1 LVDGLPAKRYRIFM
15 ASSPLIQLN
24 NISLT
29 FGENSVFSNVNLVV
43 DRADRIAL
51 VGRNGCGK
59 STLMKVLAGLVETDS
74 GSRIMSPGTNL
85 SYMEQDPDMRN
96 FSTLGD
102 YASSSLTSHETYKLE
117 AFSSGLKLNLDSPV
131 VSASGGEK
139 RRASLAKL
147 LAEEPEIM
155 LLDEPTNHLDI
166 EAIFWLEAELKRV
179 KSAFIL
185 ISHDRTFLS
194 ALSKSTVWIDR
205 GETRRQN
212 KSFGAFEDWRD
223 RLWEEED
230 IARHKLNQKIKTEA
244 RWAVEGISG
253 RRKRNMGRVRALKSL
268 RSDRSSQII
277 RQDVASMVLET
288 NTKSGRQ
295 TIVANKISKSFEDN
309 QIITD
314 FSLKVGSGDK
324 IAIVGPNGAGK
335 TTLLNLLTGQMKPD
349 KGTVK
354 LGTNL
359 RTAIFDQNREVLNLD
374 STLWESL
381 TDSSET
387 EVIGKGD
394 FVNVRGTPK
403 HVVGYLKDF
412 LFSEDQLR
420 SPVSSLS
427 GGEKARLMLARIM
440 AKESNL
446 LVLDEPTNDLDIET
460 LDLLQELIADYEGT
474 VLLVSHDRDF
484 IDRVATTT
492 IAIRENE
499 AVVYAGGWT
508 DYLIQSGNQP
518 PSERLEN
525 KKISKVK
532 NINSSKS
539 KKEKLEGLTFTEAHR
554 LKKLPDNIEK
564 IENEISKLTELLSDP
579 GLFSKDFK
587 KFSKFSLGLVER
599 QKALSE
605 LEEEW
610 LSLEEKNSKGSDAY
624 N

>member
-1 LVDGLPAKRYRIFM
+1 M

-43 DRADRIAL
+43 NRADRIAL

-59 STLMKVLAGLVETDS
+59 STLMKVLAGLLEADS

-85 SYMEQDPDMRN
+85 SYMEQDPDMRK

-102 YASSSLTSHETYKLE
+102 YASSSLTSNETYKLE
-117 AFSSGLKLNLDSPV
+117 AFSNGLKLNLSSPV

-166 EAIFWLEAELKRV
+166 EAIFWLEAELRRV
-179 KSAFIL
+179 KSAFIM
-185 ISHDRTFLS
+185 ISHDRAFLR
-194 ALSKSTVWIDR
+194 ALSKSTIWIDR

-212 KSFGAFEDWRD
+212 KRFEAFEDWRD

-230 IARHKLNQKIKTEA
+230 LARHKLDQKIKTEA

-277 RQDVASMVLET
+277 RQDVASMVLEA
-288 NTKSGRQ
+288 NTKSGKQ
-295 TIVANKISKSFEDN
+295 TIVANKISKSFKSN
-309 QIITD
+309 KIITD
-314 FSLKVGSGDK
+314 FSLKVASGDK

-335 TTLLNLLTGQMKPD
+335 TTLLNLLTGKIKPD

-354 LGTNL
+354 LGTNVL
-359 RTAIFDQNREVLNLD
+359 TAIFDQNREVLNLN

-412 LFSEDQLR
+412 LFSENQLR

-427 GGEKARLMLARIM
+427 GGEKARLVLARIM

-460 LDLLQELIADYEGT
+460 LDLLQELIAEYDGT

-492 IAIRENE
+492 IAINKNE
-499 AVVYAGGWT
+499 VVVYAGGWT
-508 DYLIQSGNQP
+508 DYLAQVGNQLA
-518 PSERLEN
+518 SEESEQ
-525 KKISKVK
+525 KKIVKVK
-532 NINSSKS
+532 NINNLKP
-539 KKEKLEGLTFTEAHR
+539 KKERLEGLTFTQAHR
-554 LKKLPDNIEK
+554 LKALPENIEK
-564 IENEISKLTELLSDP
+564 IENEIIKLTELLSDP
-579 GLFSKDFK
+579 DLFLKDSK
-587 KFSKFSLGLVER
+587 KFSKLSLCLVER
-599 QKALSE
+599 QELLSE
-605 LEEEW
+605 LEDEW
-610 LSLEEKNSKGSDAY
+610 LNLEEKNSKGSDAK

>member
-1 LVDGLPAKRYRIFM
+1 M

-43 DRADRIAL
+43 NRADRIAL

-59 STLMKVLAGLVETDS
+59 STLMKVLAGLLEADS

-85 SYMEQDPDMRN
+85 SYMEQDPDMRK

-102 YASSSLTSHETYKLE
+102 YASSSLTSNETYKLE
-117 AFSSGLKLNLDSPV
+117 AFSNGLKLNLSSPV

-166 EAIFWLEAELKRV
+166 EAIFWLEAELRRV
-179 KSAFIL
+179 KSAFIM
-185 ISHDRTFLS
+185 ISHDRAFLR
-194 ALSKSTVWIDR
+194 ALSKSTIWIDR

-212 KSFGAFEDWRD
+212 KSFEAFEDWRD

-230 IARHKLNQKIKTEA
+230 LARHKLDQKIKTEA

-277 RQDVASMVLET
+277 RQDVASMVLEA
-288 NTKSGRQ
+288 NTKSGKQ
-295 TIVANKISKSFEDN
+295 TIVANKISKSFKSN
-309 QIITD
+309 QIITN
-314 FSLKVGSGDK
+314 FSLKVASGDK

-335 TTLLNLLTGQMKPD
+335 TTLLNLLTGKIKPD

-354 LGTNL
+354 LGTNVL
-359 RTAIFDQNREVLNLD
+359 TAIFDQNREVLNLN

-412 LFSEDQLR
+412 LFSENQLR

-427 GGEKARLMLARIM
+427 GGEKARLVLARIM

-460 LDLLQELIADYEGT
+460 LDLLQELIAEYDGT

-492 IAIRENE
+492 IAINKNE
-499 AVVYAGGWT
+499 VVVYAGGWT
-508 DYLIQSGNQP
+508 DYLAQVGNQLA
-518 PSERLEN
+518 SEESEQ
-525 KKISKVK
+525 KKIVKVK
-532 NINSSKS
+532 NINNLKP
-539 KKEKLEGLTFTEAHR
+539 KKERLEGLTFTQAHR
-554 LKKLPDNIEK
+554 LKALPENIEK
-564 IENEISKLTELLSDP
+564 IENEIIKLTELLSDP
-579 GLFSKDFK
+579 DLFLKDSK
-587 KFSKFSLGLVER
+587 KFSKLSLCLVER
-599 QKALSE
+599 QELLSQ
-605 LEEEW
+605 LEDEW
-610 LSLEEKNSKGSDAY
+610 LNLEEKNSKGSDAK

>member
-1 LVDGLPAKRYRIFM
+1 M

-43 DRADRIAL
+43 NRADRIAL

-59 STLMKVLAGLVETDS
+59 STLMKVLAGLLEADS

-85 SYMEQDPDMRN
+85 SYMEQDPDMRK
-96 FSTLGD
+96 FGTLGD
-102 YASSSLTSHETYKLE
+102 YASSSLTSNETYKLE
-117 AFSSGLKLNLDSPV
+117 AFSNGLKLNLSSPV

-179 KSAFIL
+179 KSAFIM
-185 ISHDRTFLS
+185 ISHDRAFLR
-194 ALSKSTVWIDR
+194 ALSKSTIWIDR

-212 KSFGAFEDWRD
+212 KSFEAFEDWRD

-230 IARHKLNQKIKTEA
+230 LARHKLDQKIKTEA

-253 RRKRNMGRVRALKSL
+253 RRKRNMGRVRALKAL

-277 RQDVASMVLET
+277 RQDVASMVLEA
-288 NTKSGRQ
+288 NTKSGKQ
-295 TIVANKISKSFEDN
+295 TIVANKISKSFKSN
-309 QIITD
+309 QIITN
-314 FSLKVGSGDK
+314 FSLKVASGDK

-335 TTLLNLLTGQMKPD
+335 TTLLNLLTGKIKPD

-354 LGTNL
+354 LGTNVL
-359 RTAIFDQNREVLNLD
+359 TAIFDQNREVLNLN

-412 LFSEDQLR
+412 LFSENQLR

-427 GGEKARLMLARIM
+427 GGEKARLVLARIM

-460 LDLLQELIADYEGT
+460 LDLLQELIAEYDGT

-492 IAIRENE
+492 IAINKNDV
-499 AVVYAGGWT
+499 VVYAGGWT
-508 DYLIQSGNQP
+508 DYLAQVGNQLAP
-518 PSERLEN
+518 EESEQ
-525 KKISKVK
+525 KKIVKVK
-532 NINSSKS
+532 NINNLKP
-539 KKEKLEGLTFTEAHR
+539 KKERLEGLTFTQAHR
-554 LKKLPDNIEK
+554 LKALPENIEK
-564 IENEISKLTELLSDP
+564 IENEIIKLTELLSDP
-579 GLFSKDFK
+579 DLFLKDSK
-587 KFSKFSLGLVER
+587 KFSKLSLCLVER
-599 QKALSE
+599 QKLLSE
-605 LEEEW
+605 LEDEW
-610 LSLEEKNSKGSDAY
+610 LNLEEKNSKGSDAK

>member
-1 LVDGLPAKRYRIFM
+1 M

-29 FGENSVFSNVNLVV
+29 FGQNPLFSNVNLVV

-59 STLMKVLAGLVETDS
+59 STLMKVLAGSVEADF

-147 LAEEPEIM
+147 LAEEPEVM

-166 EAIFWLEAELKRV
+166 EAISWLEAELKRV

-230 IARHKLNQKIKTEA
+230 VARHKLNQKIKTEA

-253 RRKRNMGRVRALKSL
+253 RRKRNMGRVRALKLL
-268 RSDRSSQII
+268 RSDRSSQIT

-295 TIVANKISKSFEDN
+295 TIVANKISKSFENN

-335 TTLLNLLTGQMKPD
+335 TTLLNLLTGQIKPD

-359 RTAIFDQNREVLNLD
+359 RTAIFDQNREVLNLN

-518 PSERLEN
+518 SSERLED
-525 KKISKVK
+525 KKILKVK
-532 NINSSKS
+532 NINSLKS
-539 KKEKLEGLTFTEAHR
+539 KKQKLEGLTFTEAHR
-554 LKKLPDNIEK
+554 LKTLPDNIEK

-610 LSLEEKNSKGSDAY
+610 LNLEEKK
-624 N
+624 

>member
-1 LVDGLPAKRYRIFM
+1 M

-43 DRADRIAL
+43 NRADRIAL

-59 STLMKVLAGLVETDS
+59 STLMKVLAGLLEADS

-85 SYMEQDPDMRN
+85 SYMEQDPDMRK

-102 YASSSLTSHETYKLE
+102 YASSSLTSNETYKLE
-117 AFSSGLKLNLDSPV
+117 AFSNGLKLNLSSPV

-166 EAIFWLEAELKRV
+166 EAIFWLEAELRRV
-179 KSAFIL
+179 KSAFIM
-185 ISHDRTFLS
+185 ISHDRAFLR
-194 ALSKSTVWIDR
+194 ALSKSTIWIDR

-212 KSFGAFEDWRD
+212 KRFEAFEDWRD

-230 IARHKLNQKIKTEA
+230 LARHKLDQKIKTEA

-277 RQDVASMVLET
+277 RQDVASMVLEA
-288 NTKSGRQ
+288 NTKSGKQ
-295 TIVANKISKSFEDN
+295 TIVANKISKSFKSN

-314 FSLKVGSGDK
+314 FSLKVASGDK

-335 TTLLNLLTGQMKPD
+335 TTLLNLLTGKIKPD

-354 LGTNL
+354 LGTNVL
-359 RTAIFDQNREVLNLD
+359 TAIFDQNREVLNLN

-412 LFSEDQLR
+412 LFSENQLR

-427 GGEKARLMLARIM
+427 GGEKARLVLARIM

-460 LDLLQELIADYEGT
+460 LDLLQELIAEYDGT

-492 IAIRENE
+492 IAINKNE
-499 AVVYAGGWT
+499 VVVYAGGWT
-508 DYLIQSGNQP
+508 DYLAQVGNQLA
-518 PSERLEN
+518 SEESEQ
-525 KKISKVK
+525 KKIVKVK
-532 NINSSKS
+532 NINNLKP
-539 KKEKLEGLTFTEAHR
+539 KKERLEGLTFTQAHR
-554 LKKLPDNIEK
+554 LKALPENIEK
-564 IENEISKLTELLSDP
+564 IENEIIKLTELLSDP
-579 GLFSKDFK
+579 DLFLKDSK
-587 KFSKFSLGLVER
+587 KFSKLSLCLVER
-599 QKALSE
+599 QELLSQ
-605 LEEEW
+605 LEDEW
-610 LSLEEKNSKGSDAY
+610 LNLEEKNSKGSDAK

>member
-1 LVDGLPAKRYRIFM
+1 M

-29 FGENSVFSNVNLVV
+29 FGQNPLFSNVNLVV

-59 STLMKVLAGLVETDS
+59 STLMKVLAGSVEADF

-147 LAEEPEIM
+147 LAEEPEVM

-166 EAIFWLEAELKRV
+166 EAISWLEAELKRV

-230 IARHKLNQKIKTEA
+230 VARHKLNQKIKTEA

-295 TIVANKISKSFEDN
+295 TIVANKISKSFENN

-359 RTAIFDQNREVLNLD
+359 RTAVFDQNREVLNLN

-518 PSERLEN
+518 SSERLED
-525 KKISKVK
+525 KKILKVK

-539 KKEKLEGLTFTEAHR
+539 KKQKLEGLTFTEAHR
-554 LKKLPDNIEK
+554 LKTLPDNIKK

-610 LSLEEKNSKGSDAY
+610 LNLEEKNSKGSDA
-624 N
+624 

>member
-1 LVDGLPAKRYRIFM
+1 M

-29 FGENSVFSNVNLVV
+29 FGENPLFSNVNLVV

-59 STLMKVLAGLVETDS
+59 STLMKVLAGSVEADS

-147 LAEEPEIM
+147 LAEEPEVM

-230 IARHKLNQKIKTEA
+230 VARHKLNQKIKTEA

-295 TIVANKISKSFEDN
+295 TIVANKISKSFENN

-359 RTAIFDQNREVLNLD
+359 RTAVFDQNREVLNLD

-518 PSERLEN
+518 SSERLED
-525 KKISKVK
+525 KKILKVK

-539 KKEKLEGLTFTEAHR
+539 KKEKLEGLTFTEVHR
-554 LKKLPDNIEK
+554 LKTLPDNIEK
-564 IENEISKLTELLSDP
+564 IENEINKLTELLSDP

-599 QKALSE
+599 QKTLSE

-610 LSLEEKNSKGSDAY
+610 LNLEEKNSKGSDA
-624 N
+624 

>member
-1 LVDGLPAKRYRIFM
+1 M

-43 DRADRIAL
+43 NRADRIAL

-59 STLMKVLAGLVETDS
+59 STLMKVLAGLLEADS

-85 SYMEQDPDMRN
+85 SYMEQDPDMRK

-102 YASSSLTSHETYKLE
+102 YASSSLTSNETYKLE
-117 AFSSGLKLNLDSPV
+117 AFSNGLKLNLSSPV

-166 EAIFWLEAELKRV
+166 EAIFWLEAELRRV
-179 KSAFIL
+179 KSAFIM
-185 ISHDRTFLS
+185 ISHDRAFLR
-194 ALSKSTVWIDR
+194 ALSKSTIWIDR

-212 KSFGAFEDWRD
+212 KSFEAFEDWRD

-230 IARHKLNQKIKTEA
+230 LARHKLDQKIKTEA

-277 RQDVASMVLET
+277 RQDVASMVLEA
-288 NTKSGRQ
+288 NTKSGKQ
-295 TIVANKISKSFEDN
+295 TIVANKISKSFKSN
-309 QIITD
+309 QIITN
-314 FSLKVGSGDK
+314 FSLKVASGDK

-335 TTLLNLLTGQMKPD
+335 TTLLNLLTGKLKPD

-354 LGTNL
+354 LGTNVL
-359 RTAIFDQNREVLNLD
+359 TAIFDQNREVLNLN

-412 LFSEDQLR
+412 LFSENQLR

-427 GGEKARLMLARIM
+427 GGEKARLVLARIM

-460 LDLLQELIADYEGT
+460 LDLLQELIAEYDGT

-492 IAIRENE
+492 IAINKNE
-499 AVVYAGGWT
+499 VVVYAGGWT
-508 DYLIQSGNQP
+508 DYLAQVGNQLAP
-518 PSERLEN
+518 EESEQ
-525 KKISKVK
+525 KKIVKVK
-532 NINSSKS
+532 NINNLKP
-539 KKEKLEGLTFTEAHR
+539 KKERLEGLTFTQAHR
-554 LKKLPDNIEK
+554 LKALPENIEK
-564 IENEISKLTELLSDP
+564 IENEIIKLTELLSDP
-579 GLFSKDFK
+579 DLFLKDSK
-587 KFSKFSLGLVER
+587 KFSKLSLCLVER
-599 QKALSE
+599 QELLSE
-605 LEEEW
+605 LEDEW
-610 LSLEEKNSKGSDAY
+610 LNLEEKNSKGSDAK

>member
-1 LVDGLPAKRYRIFM
+1 M

-43 DRADRIAL
+43 NRADRIAL

-59 STLMKVLAGLVETDS
+59 STLMKVLAGLLEADS

-85 SYMEQDPDMRN
+85 SYMEQDPDMRK

-102 YASSSLTSHETYKLE
+102 YASSSLTSNETYKLE
-117 AFSSGLKLNLDSPV
+117 AFSNGLKLNLSSPV

-166 EAIFWLEAELKRV
+166 EAIFWLEAELRRV
-179 KSAFIL
+179 KSAFIM
-185 ISHDRTFLS
+185 ISHDRAFLR
-194 ALSKSTVWIDR
+194 ALSKSTIWIDR

-212 KSFGAFEDWRD
+212 KSFEAFEDWRD

-230 IARHKLNQKIKTEA
+230 LARHKLDQKIKTEA

-277 RQDVASMVLET
+277 RQDVASMVLEA
-288 NTKSGRQ
+288 NTKSGKQ
-295 TIVANKISKSFEDN
+295 TIVANKISKAFKSN
-309 QIITD
+309 QIITN
-314 FSLKVGSGDK
+314 FSLKVASGDK

-335 TTLLNLLTGQMKPD
+335 TTLLNLLTGKIKPD

-354 LGTNL
+354 LGTNVL
-359 RTAIFDQNREVLNLD
+359 TAIFDQNREVLNLN

-412 LFSEDQLR
+412 LFSENQLR

-427 GGEKARLMLARIM
+427 GGEKARLVLARIM

-460 LDLLQELIADYEGT
+460 LDLLQELIAEYDGT

-492 IAIRENE
+492 IAINKNE
-499 AVVYAGGWT
+499 VVVYAGGWT
-508 DYLIQSGNQP
+508 DYLAQVGNQLA
-518 PSERLEN
+518 SEESEQ
-525 KKISKVK
+525 KKIVKVK
-532 NINSSKS
+532 NINNLKP
-539 KKEKLEGLTFTEAHR
+539 KKERLEGLTFTQAHR
-554 LKKLPDNIEK
+554 LKALPENIEK
-564 IENEISKLTELLSDP
+564 IENEIIKLTELLSDP
-579 GLFSKDFK
+579 DLFLKDSK
-587 KFSKFSLGLVER
+587 KFSKLSLCLVER
-599 QKALSE
+599 QELLSE
-605 LEEEW
+605 LEDEW
-610 LSLEEKNSKGSDAY
+610 LNLEEKNSKGSDAK

>member
-1 LVDGLPAKRYRIFM
+1 M

-29 FGENSVFSNVNLVV
+29 FGQNPLFSNVNLVV

-59 STLMKVLAGLVETDS
+59 STLMKVLAGSVEADF

-147 LAEEPEIM
+147 LAEEPEVM

-230 IARHKLNQKIKTEA
+230 VARHKLNQKIKTEA

-295 TIVANKISKSFEDN
+295 TIVANKISKSFENN

-359 RTAIFDQNREVLNLD
+359 RTAIFDQNREVLNLN

-518 PSERLEN
+518 SSERLED
-525 KKISKVK
+525 KKILKVK

-539 KKEKLEGLTFTEAHR
+539 KKQKLEGLTFTEAHR
-554 LKKLPDNIEK
+554 LKTLPDNIEK

-610 LSLEEKNSKGSDAY
+610 LNLEEKNSKGSDA
-624 N
+624 

>member
-1 LVDGLPAKRYRIFM
+1 M

-29 FGENSVFSNVNLVV
+29 FGENPLFSNVNLVV
-43 DRADRIAL
+43 DRTDRIAL

-59 STLMKVLAGLVETDS
+59 STLMKVLAGSVEADS

-147 LAEEPEIM
+147 LAEEPEVM

-230 IARHKLNQKIKTEA
+230 VARHKLNQKIKTEA

-295 TIVANKISKSFEDN
+295 TIVANKISKSFENN

-359 RTAIFDQNREVLNLD
+359 RTAVFDQNREVLNLD

-518 PSERLEN
+518 SSERLED
-525 KKISKVK
+525 KKILKVK
-532 NINSSKS
+532 NINSSKF
-539 KKEKLEGLTFTEAHR
+539 KKLKLEGLTFTEAHR
-554 LKKLPDNIEK
+554 LKTLPDNIEK

-599 QKALSE
+599 QKTLSE

-610 LSLEEKNSKGSDAY
+610 LNLEEKNSKGSDA
-624 N
+624 

>member
-1 LVDGLPAKRYRIFM
+1 
-15 ASSPLIQLN
+15 
-24 NISLT
+24 
-29 FGENSVFSNVNLVV
+29 
-43 DRADRIAL
+43 
-51 VGRNGCGK
+51 
-59 STLMKVLAGLVETDS
+59 MKVLAGSVEADF

-147 LAEEPEIM
+147 LAEEPEVM

-166 EAIFWLEAELKRV
+166 EAISWLEAELKRV

-230 IARHKLNQKIKTEA
+230 VARHKLNQKIKTEA

-253 RRKRNMGRVRALKSL
+253 RRKRNMGRVRALKLL
-268 RSDRSSQII
+268 RSDRSSQIT

-295 TIVANKISKSFEDN
+295 TIVANKISKSFENN

-359 RTAIFDQNREVLNLD
+359 RTAVFDQNREVLNLN

-518 PSERLEN
+518 SSERLED
-525 KKISKVK
+525 KKILKVK
-532 NINSSKS
+532 NINSLKS
-539 KKEKLEGLTFTEAHR
+539 KKQKLEGLTFTEAHR
-554 LKKLPDNIEK
+554 LKTLPDNIEK

-610 LSLEEKNSKGSDAY
+610 LNLEEKK
-624 N
+624 

>member
-1 LVDGLPAKRYRIFM
+1 M

-295 TIVANKISKSFEDN
+295 TIVANKISKSFENN

-359 RTAIFDQNREVLNLD
+359 RTAVFDQNREVLNLN

-518 PSERLEN
+518 SSERLED
-525 KKISKVK
+525 KKILKVK
-532 NINSSKS
+532 NINSLKS
-539 KKEKLEGLTFTEAHR
+539 KKQKLEGLTFTEAHR
-554 LKKLPDNIEK
+554 LKTLPDNIEK

-610 LSLEEKNSKGSDAY
+610 LNLEEKK
-624 N
+624 

>member
-1 LVDGLPAKRYRIFM
+1 M
-15 ASSPLIQLN
+15 
-24 NISLT
+24 
-29 FGENSVFSNVNLVV
+29 FSNVNLVV
-43 DRADRIAL
+43 NRADRIAL

-59 STLMKVLAGLVETDS
+59 STLMKVLAGLLEADS

-85 SYMEQDPDMRN
+85 SYMEQDPDMRK

-102 YASSSLTSHETYKLE
+102 YASSSLTSNETYKLE
-117 AFSSGLKLNLDSPV
+117 AFSNGLKLNLSSPV

-166 EAIFWLEAELKRV
+166 EAIFWLEAELRRV
-179 KSAFIL
+179 KSAFIM
-185 ISHDRTFLS
+185 ISHDRAFLR

-212 KSFGAFEDWRD
+212 KSFEAFEDWRD

-230 IARHKLNQKIKTEA
+230 LARHKLDQKIKTEA

-277 RQDVASMVLET
+277 RQDVASMVLEA
-288 NTKSGRQ
+288 NTKSGKQ
-295 TIVANKISKSFEDN
+295 TIVANKISKSFKSN

-314 FSLKVGSGDK
+314 FSLKVASGDK

-335 TTLLNLLTGQMKPD
+335 TTLLNLLTGKIKPD

-359 RTAIFDQNREVLNLD
+359 LTVIFDQNREVLNLD

-412 LFSEDQLR
+412 LFSENQLR

-427 GGEKARLMLARIM
+427 GGEKARLVLARIM

-460 LDLLQELIADYEGT
+460 LDLLQELIAEYDGT

-492 IAIRENE
+492 IAINKNE
-499 AVVYAGGWT
+499 VVVYAGGWT
-508 DYLIQSGNQP
+508 DYLAQVGNQL
-518 PSERLEN
+518 PSEESEQ
-525 KKISKVK
+525 KKIVKVK
-532 NINSSKS
+532 NINNLKP
-539 KKEKLEGLTFTEAHR
+539 KKERLEGLTFTQAHR
-554 LKKLPDNIEK
+554 LKALPENIEK
-564 IENEISKLTELLSDP
+564 IENEIIKLTELLSDP
-579 GLFSKDFK
+579 GLFLKDSK
-587 KFSKFSLGLVER
+587 KFSKLSLCLVER
-599 QKALSE
+599 QELLSK
-605 LEEEW
+605 LEDEW
-610 LSLEEKNSKGSDAY
+610 LNLEEKNSKGSDA
-624 N
+624 

>member
-1 LVDGLPAKRYRIFM
+1 M

-43 DRADRIAL
+43 NRADRIAL

-59 STLMKVLAGLVETDS
+59 STLMKVLAGLLEADS

-85 SYMEQDPDMRN
+85 SYMEQDPDMRK

-102 YASSSLTSHETYKLE
+102 YASSSLTSNETYKLE
-117 AFSSGLKLNLDSPV
+117 AFSNGLKLNLSSPV

-166 EAIFWLEAELKRV
+166 EAIFWLEAELRRV
-179 KSAFIL
+179 KSAFIM
-185 ISHDRTFLS
+185 ISHDRAFLR
-194 ALSKSTVWIDR
+194 ALSKSTIWIDR

-212 KSFGAFEDWRD
+212 KSFEAFEDWRD

-230 IARHKLNQKIKTEA
+230 LARHKLDQKIKTEA

-277 RQDVASMVLET
+277 RQDVASMVLEA
-288 NTKSGRQ
+288 NTKSGKQ
-295 TIVANKISKSFEDN
+295 TIVANKISKSFKSN

-314 FSLKVGSGDK
+314 FSLKVASGDK

-335 TTLLNLLTGQMKPD
+335 TTLLNLLTGKIKPD

-354 LGTNL
+354 LGTNVL
-359 RTAIFDQNREVLNLD
+359 TAIFDQNREVLNLN

-412 LFSEDQLR
+412 LFSENQLR

-427 GGEKARLMLARIM
+427 GGEKARLVLARIM

-460 LDLLQELIADYEGT
+460 LDLLQELIAEYDGT

-492 IAIRENE
+492 IAINKNE
-499 AVVYAGGWT
+499 VVVYAGGWT
-508 DYLIQSGNQP
+508 DYLAQVGNQLAP
-518 PSERLEN
+518 EESEQ
-525 KKISKVK
+525 KKIVKVK
-532 NINSSKS
+532 NINNLKP
-539 KKEKLEGLTFTEAHR
+539 KKERLEGLTFTQAHR
-554 LKKLPDNIEK
+554 LKALPENIEK
-564 IENEISKLTELLSDP
+564 IENEIIKLTELLSDP
-579 GLFSKDFK
+579 DLFLEDSK
-587 KFSKFSLGLVER
+587 KFSKLSLCLVER
-599 QKALSE
+599 QELLSE
-605 LEEEW
+605 LEDEW
-610 LSLEEKNSKGSDAY
+610 LNLEEKNSKGSDAK

>member
-1 LVDGLPAKRYRIFM
+1 M
-15 ASSPLIQLN
+15 
-24 NISLT
+24 
-29 FGENSVFSNVNLVV
+29 FSNVNLVV
-43 DRADRIAL
+43 NRADRIAL

-59 STLMKVLAGLVETDS
+59 STLMKVLAGLLEADS

-85 SYMEQDPDMRN
+85 SYMEQDPDMRK

-102 YASSSLTSHETYKLE
+102 YASSSLTSNETYKLE
-117 AFSSGLKLNLDSPV
+117 AFSNGLKLNLSSPV

-166 EAIFWLEAELKRV
+166 EAIFWLEAELRRV
-179 KSAFIL
+179 KSAFIM
-185 ISHDRTFLS
+185 ISHDRAFLR

-212 KSFGAFEDWRD
+212 KSFEAFEDWRD

-230 IARHKLNQKIKTEA
+230 LARHKLDQKIKTEA

-277 RQDVASMVLET
+277 RQDVASMVLEA
-288 NTKSGRQ
+288 NTKSGKQ
-295 TIVANKISKSFEDN
+295 TIVANKISKSFKSN

-314 FSLKVGSGDK
+314 FSLKVASGDK

-335 TTLLNLLTGQMKPD
+335 TTLLNLLTGKIKPD

-359 RTAIFDQNREVLNLD
+359 LTVIFDQNREVLNLN

-412 LFSEDQLR
+412 LFSENQLR

-427 GGEKARLMLARIM
+427 GGEKARLVLARIM

-460 LDLLQELIADYEGT
+460 LDLLQELIAEYDGT

-492 IAIRENE
+492 IAINKNE
-499 AVVYAGGWT
+499 VVVYAGGWT
-508 DYLIQSGNQP
+508 DYLAQVGNQL
-518 PSERLEN
+518 PSEESEQ
-525 KKISKVK
+525 KKIVKVK
-532 NINSSKS
+532 NINNLKP
-539 KKEKLEGLTFTEAHR
+539 KKERLEGLTFTQAHR
-554 LKKLPDNIEK
+554 LKALPENIEK
-564 IENEISKLTELLSDP
+564 IENEIIKLTEFLSDP
-579 GLFSKDFK
+579 GLFLKDSK
-587 KFSKFSLGLVER
+587 KFSKLSLCLVER
-599 QKALSE
+599 QELLSE
-605 LEEEW
+605 LEDEW
-610 LSLEEKNSKGSDAY
+610 LNLEEKNSKGSDA
-624 N
+624 

>member
-1 LVDGLPAKRYRIFM
+1 M
-15 ASSPLIQLN
+15 
-24 NISLT
+24 
-29 FGENSVFSNVNLVV
+29 FSNVNLVV
-43 DRADRIAL
+43 NRADRIAL

-59 STLMKVLAGLVETDS
+59 STLMKVLAGLLEADS

-85 SYMEQDPDMRN
+85 SYMEQDPDMRK

-102 YASSSLTSHETYKLE
+102 YASSSLTSNETYKLE
-117 AFSSGLKLNLDSPV
+117 AFSNGLKLNLSSPV

-166 EAIFWLEAELKRV
+166 EAIFWLEAELRRV
-179 KSAFIL
+179 KSAFIM
-185 ISHDRTFLS
+185 ISHDRAFLR

-212 KSFGAFEDWRD
+212 KSFEAFEDWRD

-230 IARHKLNQKIKTEA
+230 LARHKLDQKIKTEA

-277 RQDVASMVLET
+277 RQDVASMVLEA
-288 NTKSGRQ
+288 NTKSGKQ
-295 TIVANKISKSFEDN
+295 TIVANKISKSFKSN

-314 FSLKVGSGDK
+314 FSLKVASGDK

-335 TTLLNLLTGQMKPD
+335 TTLLNLLTGKIKPD

-359 RTAIFDQNREVLNLD
+359 LTVIFDQNREVLNLD

-412 LFSEDQLR
+412 LFSENQLR

-427 GGEKARLMLARIM
+427 GGEKARLVLARIM

-460 LDLLQELIADYEGT
+460 LDLLQELIAEYDGT

-492 IAIRENE
+492 IAINKNE
-499 AVVYAGGWT
+499 VVVYAGGWT
-508 DYLIQSGNQP
+508 DYLAQVGNQL
-518 PSERLEN
+518 PSEESEQ
-525 KKISKVK
+525 KKTVKVK
-532 NINSSKS
+532 NINNLKP
-539 KKEKLEGLTFTEAHR
+539 KKERLEGLTFTQAHR
-554 LKKLPDNIEK
+554 LKALPENIEK
-564 IENEISKLTELLSDP
+564 IENEIIKLTELLSDP
-579 GLFSKDFK
+579 GLFLKDSK
-587 KFSKFSLGLVER
+587 KFSKLSLCLVER
-599 QKALSE
+599 QELLSK
-605 LEEEW
+605 LEDEW
-610 LSLEEKNSKGSDAY
+610 LNLEEKNSKGSDA
-624 N
+624 

>member
-1 LVDGLPAKRYRIFM
+1 M

-43 DRADRIAL
+43 NRADRIAL

-59 STLMKVLAGLVETDS
+59 STLMKVLAGLLEADS

-85 SYMEQDPDMRN
+85 SYMEQDPDMRK

-102 YASSSLTSHETYKLE
+102 YASSSLTSNETYKLE
-117 AFSSGLKLNLDSPV
+117 AFSNGLKLNLSSPV

-166 EAIFWLEAELKRV
+166 EAIFWLEAELRRV
-179 KSAFIL
+179 KSAFIM
-185 ISHDRTFLS
+185 ISHDRAFLR
-194 ALSKSTVWIDR
+194 ALSKSTIWIDR

-212 KSFGAFEDWRD
+212 KSFEAFEDWRD

-230 IARHKLNQKIKTEA
+230 LARHKLDQKIKTEA

-277 RQDVASMVLET
+277 RQDVASMVLEA
-288 NTKSGRQ
+288 NTKSGKQ
-295 TIVANKISKSFEDN
+295 TIVANKISKSFKSN

-314 FSLKVGSGDK
+314 FSLKVASGDK

-335 TTLLNLLTGQMKPD
+335 TTLLNLLTGKIKPD

-354 LGTNL
+354 LGTNVL
-359 RTAIFDQNREVLNLD
+359 TAIFDQNREVLNLN

-412 LFSEDQLR
+412 LFSENQLR

-427 GGEKARLMLARIM
+427 GGEKARLVLARIM

-460 LDLLQELIADYEGT
+460 LDLLQELIAEYDGT

-492 IAIRENE
+492 IAINKNE
-499 AVVYAGGWT
+499 VVVYAGGWT
-508 DYLIQSGNQP
+508 DYLAQVGNQLAP
-518 PSERLEN
+518 EELEQ
-525 KKISKVK
+525 KKIVKVK
-532 NINSSKS
+532 NINNLKP
-539 KKEKLEGLTFTEAHR
+539 KKERLEGLTFTQAHR
-554 LKKLPDNIEK
+554 LKALPENIEK
-564 IENEISKLTELLSDP
+564 IENEIIKLTELLSDP
-579 GLFSKDFK
+579 DLFLKDSK
-587 KFSKFSLGLVER
+587 KFSKLSLCLVER
-599 QKALSE
+599 QELLSE
-605 LEEEW
+605 LEDEW
-610 LSLEEKNSKGSDAY
+610 LNLEEKNSKGSDAK

>member
-1 LVDGLPAKRYRIFM
+1 M

-43 DRADRIAL
+43 NRADRIAL

-59 STLMKVLAGLVETDS
+59 STLMKVLAGLLEADS

-85 SYMEQDPDMRN
+85 SYMEQDPDMRK

-102 YASSSLTSHETYKLE
+102 YASSSLTSNETYKLE
-117 AFSSGLKLNLDSPV
+117 AFSNGLKLNLSSPV

-166 EAIFWLEAELKRV
+166 EAIFWLEAELRRV
-179 KSAFIL
+179 KSAFIM
-185 ISHDRTFLS
+185 ISHDRAFLR
-194 ALSKSTVWIDR
+194 ALSKSTIWIDR

-212 KSFGAFEDWRD
+212 KSFEAFEDWRD

-230 IARHKLNQKIKTEA
+230 LARHKLDQKIKTEA

-277 RQDVASMVLET
+277 RQDVASMVLEA
-288 NTKSGRQ
+288 NTKSGKQ
-295 TIVANKISKSFEDN
+295 TIVANKISKSFKSN

-314 FSLKVGSGDK
+314 FSLKVASGDK

-335 TTLLNLLTGQMKPD
+335 TTLLNLLTGKIKPD

-354 LGTNL
+354 LGTNVL
-359 RTAIFDQNREVLNLD
+359 TAIFDQNREVLNLD

-412 LFSEDQLR
+412 LFSENQLR

-427 GGEKARLMLARIM
+427 GGEKARLVLARIM

-460 LDLLQELIADYEGT
+460 LDLLQELIAEYDGT

-492 IAIRENE
+492 IAINKNE
-499 AVVYAGGWT
+499 VVVYAGGWT
-508 DYLIQSGNQP
+508 DYLAQVGNQLA
-518 PSERLEN
+518 SEESEQ
-525 KKISKVK
+525 KKIVKVK
-532 NINSSKS
+532 NINNLKP
-539 KKEKLEGLTFTEAHR
+539 KKERLEGLTFTQAHR
-554 LKKLPDNIEK
+554 LKALPENIEK
-564 IENEISKLTELLSDP
+564 IENEIIKLTELLSDP
-579 GLFSKDFK
+579 DLFLKDSK
-587 KFSKFSLGLVER
+587 KFSKLSLCLVER
-599 QKALSE
+599 QELLSE
-605 LEEEW
+605 LEDEW
-610 LSLEEKNSKGSDAY
+610 LNLEEKNSKGSDAK

>member
-1 LVDGLPAKRYRIFM
+1 M

-29 FGENSVFSNVNLVV
+29 FGQNPLFSNVNLVV

-59 STLMKVLAGLVETDS
+59 STLMKVLAGSVEADF

-147 LAEEPEIM
+147 LAEEPEVM

-166 EAIFWLEAELKRV
+166 EAISWLEAELKRV

-230 IARHKLNQKIKTEA
+230 VARHKLNQKIKTEA

-253 RRKRNMGRVRALKSL
+253 RRKRNMGRVRALKLL
-268 RSDRSSQII
+268 RSDRSSQIT

-295 TIVANKISKSFEDN
+295 TIVANKISKSFENN

-359 RTAIFDQNREVLNLD
+359 RTAVFDQNREVLNLN

-518 PSERLEN
+518 SSERLED
-525 KKISKVK
+525 KKILKVK
-532 NINSSKS
+532 NINSLKS
-539 KKEKLEGLTFTEAHR
+539 KKQKLEGLTFTEAHR
-554 LKKLPDNIEK
+554 LKTLPDNIEK

-610 LSLEEKNSKGSDAY
+610 LNLEEKK
-624 N
+624 

>member
-1 LVDGLPAKRYRIFM
+1 M

-147 LAEEPEIM
+147 LAEEPEVM

-230 IARHKLNQKIKTEA
+230 VARHKLNQKIKTEA

-253 RRKRNMGRVRALKSL
+253 RRKRNMGRVRALKLL
-268 RSDRSSQII
+268 RSDRSSQIT

-295 TIVANKISKSFEDN
+295 TIVANKISKSFENN

-359 RTAIFDQNREVLNLD
+359 RTAVFDQNREVLNLN

-518 PSERLEN
+518 SSERLED
-525 KKISKVK
+525 KKILKVK
-532 NINSSKS
+532 NINSLKS
-539 KKEKLEGLTFTEAHR
+539 KKQKLEGLTFTEAHR
-554 LKKLPDNIEK
+554 LKTLPDNIEK

-610 LSLEEKNSKGSDAY
+610 LNLEEKK
-624 N
+624 

>member
-1 LVDGLPAKRYRIFM
+1 M

-518 PSERLEN
+518 SSERLED
-525 KKISKVK
+525 KKILKVK
-532 NINSSKS
+532 NINSLKS
-539 KKEKLEGLTFTEAHR
+539 KKQKLEGLTFTEAHR
-554 LKKLPDNIEK
+554 LKTLPDNIKK

-610 LSLEEKNSKGSDAY
+610 LNLEEKNSKGSDA
-624 N
+624 

>member
-1 LVDGLPAKRYRIFM
+1 M

-43 DRADRIAL
+43 NRADRIAL

-59 STLMKVLAGLVETDS
+59 STLMKVLAGLLEADS

-96 FSTLGD
+96 FNTLGD
-102 YASSSLTSHETYKLE
+102 YASSSLTSNETYKLE
-117 AFSSGLKLNLDSPV
+117 AFSNGLKLNLSSPV

-166 EAIFWLEAELKRV
+166 EAIFWLEAELRRV
-179 KSAFIL
+179 KSAFIM
-185 ISHDRTFLS
+185 ISHDRAFLK

-212 KSFGAFEDWRD
+212 KSFEAFEDWRD

-230 IARHKLNQKIKTEA
+230 LARHKLDQKIKTEA

-277 RQDVASMVLET
+277 RQDVASMVLEA
-288 NTKSGRQ
+288 NTKSGKQ
-295 TIVANKISKSFEDN
+295 TIVANKISKSFKSN

-314 FSLKVGSGDK
+314 FSLKVASGDK

-335 TTLLNLLTGQMKPD
+335 TTLLNLLTGKIKPD

-359 RTAIFDQNREVLNLD
+359 LTVIFDQNREVLNLD

-387 EVIGKGD
+387 GVIGKGD

-412 LFSEDQLR
+412 LFSENQLR
-420 SPVSSLS
+420 SPVRSLS
-427 GGEKARLMLARIM
+427 GGEKARLVLARIM

-460 LDLLQELIADYEGT
+460 LDLLQELIAEYDGT

-492 IAIRENE
+492 IAINKNE
-499 AVVYAGGWT
+499 VFVYAGGWT
-508 DYLIQSGNQP
+508 DYLAQVGNQL
-518 PSERLEN
+518 PSEESEQ
-525 KKISKVK
+525 KKIVKVK
-532 NINSSKS
+532 NLNNLKP
-539 KKEKLEGLTFTEAHR
+539 KKERLEGLTFTQAHR
-554 LKKLPDNIEK
+554 LKALPENIEK
-564 IENEISKLTELLSDP
+564 IENEIIKLTELLSDP
-579 GLFSKDFK
+579 GLFLKDSK
-587 KFSKFSLGLVER
+587 KFSKLSLCLVEK
-599 QKALSE
+599 QELLSE
-605 LEEEW
+605 LEDEW
-610 LSLEEKNSKGSDAY
+610 LNLEEKNSKGPDA
-624 N
+624 

>member
-1 LVDGLPAKRYRIFM
+1 M

-43 DRADRIAL
+43 NRADRIAL

-59 STLMKVLAGLVETDS
+59 STLMKVLAGLLEADS

-85 SYMEQDPDMRN
+85 SYMEQDPDMRK
-96 FSTLGD
+96 FGTLGD
-102 YASSSLTSHETYKLE
+102 YASSSLTSNETYKLE
-117 AFSSGLKLNLDSPV
+117 AFSNGLKLNLSSPV

-166 EAIFWLEAELKRV
+166 EAIFWLEAELRRV
-179 KSAFIL
+179 KSAFIM
-185 ISHDRTFLS
+185 ISHDRAFLR
-194 ALSKSTVWIDR
+194 ALSKSTIWIDR

-212 KSFGAFEDWRD
+212 KSFEAFEDWRD

-230 IARHKLNQKIKTEA
+230 LARHKLDQKIKTEA

-277 RQDVASMVLET
+277 RQDVASMVLEA
-288 NTKSGRQ
+288 NTKSGKQ
-295 TIVANKISKSFEDN
+295 TIVANKISKSFKSN

-314 FSLKVGSGDK
+314 FSLKVASGDK

-335 TTLLNLLTGQMKPD
+335 TTLLNLLTGKIKPD

-354 LGTNL
+354 LVTNVL
-359 RTAIFDQNREVLNLD
+359 SAIFDQNREVLYLN

-387 EVIGKGD
+387 EVMGKGD

-412 LFSEDQLR
+412 LFSENQLR

-427 GGEKARLMLARIM
+427 GGEKARLVLARIM

-460 LDLLQELIADYEGT
+460 LDLLQELIAEYDGT

-492 IAIRENE
+492 IAINKNE
-499 AVVYAGGWT
+499 VVVYAGGWT
-508 DYLIQSGNQP
+508 DYLAQVGNQLA
-518 PSERLEN
+518 SEESEQ
-525 KKISKVK
+525 KKIVKVK
-532 NINSSKS
+532 NINNLKP
-539 KKEKLEGLTFTEAHR
+539 KKERLEGLTFTQAHR
-554 LKKLPDNIEK
+554 LKALPENIEK
-564 IENEISKLTELLSDP
+564 IENEIIKLTELLSDP
-579 GLFSKDFK
+579 DLFLKDSK
-587 KFSKFSLGLVER
+587 KFSKLSLCLVER
-599 QKALSE
+599 QELLSE
-605 LEEEW
+605 LEDEG
-610 LSLEEKNSKGSDAY
+610 LNLEEKNSKGSDAK

>member
-1 LVDGLPAKRYRIFM
+1 M

-43 DRADRIAL
+43 NRADRIAL

-59 STLMKVLAGLVETDS
+59 STLMKVLAGLLEADS

-85 SYMEQDPDMRN
+85 SYMEQDPDMRK
-96 FSTLGD
+96 FGTLGD
-102 YASSSLTSHETYKLE
+102 YASSSLTSNETYKLE
-117 AFSSGLKLNLDSPV
+117 AFSNGLKLNLSSPV

-147 LAEEPEIM
+147 LAEEPELM

-166 EAIFWLEAELKRV
+166 EAIFWLEAELRRV
-179 KSAFIL
+179 KSAFIM
-185 ISHDRTFLS
+185 ISHDRAFLR
-194 ALSKSTVWIDR
+194 ALSKSTIWIDR

-212 KSFGAFEDWRD
+212 KSFEAFEDWRD

-230 IARHKLNQKIKTEA
+230 LARHKLDQKIKTEA

-277 RQDVASMVLET
+277 RQDVASMVLEA
-288 NTKSGRQ
+288 NTKSGKQ
-295 TIVANKISKSFEDN
+295 TIVANKISKSFKSN

-314 FSLKVGSGDK
+314 FSLKVASGDK

-335 TTLLNLLTGQMKPD
+335 TTLLNLLTGKIKPD

-354 LGTNL
+354 LGTNVL
-359 RTAIFDQNREVLNLD
+359 TAIFDQNREVLNLN

-412 LFSEDQLR
+412 LFSENQLR

-427 GGEKARLMLARIM
+427 GGEKARLVLARIM

-460 LDLLQELIADYEGT
+460 LDLLQELIAEYDGT

-492 IAIRENE
+492 IAINKNE
-499 AVVYAGGWT
+499 VVVYAGGWT
-508 DYLIQSGNQP
+508 DYLAQVGNQLA
-518 PSERLEN
+518 SEESEQ
-525 KKISKVK
+525 KKIVKVK
-532 NINSSKS
+532 NINNLKP
-539 KKEKLEGLTFTEAHR
+539 KKERLEGLTFTQAHR
-554 LKKLPDNIEK
+554 LKALPENIEK
-564 IENEISKLTELLSDP
+564 IENEIIKLTELLSDP
-579 GLFSKDFK
+579 DLFLKDSK
-587 KFSKFSLGLVER
+587 KFSKLSLCLVER
-599 QKALSE
+599 QKLLSE
-605 LEEEW
+605 LEDEW
-610 LSLEEKNSKGSDAY
+610 LNLEEKNSKGSDAK

>member
-1 LVDGLPAKRYRIFM
+1 M

-29 FGENSVFSNVNLVV
+29 FGQNPLFSNVNLVV

-59 STLMKVLAGLVETDS
+59 STLMKVLAGSVEADF

-147 LAEEPEIM
+147 LAEEPEVM

-166 EAIFWLEAELKRV
+166 EAISWLEAELKRV

-230 IARHKLNQKIKTEA
+230 VARHKLNQKIKTEA

-253 RRKRNMGRVRALKSL
+253 RRKRNMGRVRALKLL
-268 RSDRSSQII
+268 RSDRSSQIT

-295 TIVANKISKSFEDN
+295 TIVANKISKSFENN

-359 RTAIFDQNREVLNLD
+359 RTAVFDQNREVLNLN

-518 PSERLEN
+518 SSERLED
-525 KKISKVK
+525 KKILKVK
-532 NINSSKS
+532 NINSLKS
-539 KKEKLEGLTFTEAHR
+539 KKQKLEGLTFTEAHR
-554 LKKLPDNIEK
+554 LKTLPDNIEK

-610 LSLEEKNSKGSDAY
+610 LNLEEKNSKGSDA
-624 N
+624 

>member
-1 LVDGLPAKRYRIFM
+1 MV
-15 ASSPLIQLN
+15 SSPLIQLN

-29 FGENSVFSNVNLVV
+29 FGQNPLFSNVNLVV

-59 STLMKVLAGLVETDS
+59 STLMKVLAGSVEADF

-147 LAEEPEIM
+147 LAEEPEVM

-230 IARHKLNQKIKTEA
+230 VARHKLNQKIKTEA

-253 RRKRNMGRVRALKSL
+253 RRKRNMGRVRALKLL
-268 RSDRSSQII
+268 RSDRSSQIT

-295 TIVANKISKSFEDN
+295 TIVANKISKSFENN

-335 TTLLNLLTGQMKPD
+335 TTLLNLLTGQIKPD

-359 RTAIFDQNREVLNLD
+359 RTAIFDQNREVLNLN

-518 PSERLEN
+518 SSERLED
-525 KKISKVK
+525 KKILKVK
-532 NINSSKS
+532 NINSLKS
-539 KKEKLEGLTFTEAHR
+539 KKQKLEGLTFTEAHR
-554 LKKLPDNIEK
+554 LKTLPDNIKK

-610 LSLEEKNSKGSDAY
+610 LNLEEKK
-624 N
+624 

>member
-1 LVDGLPAKRYRIFM
+1 M

-43 DRADRIAL
+43 NRADRIAL

-59 STLMKVLAGLVETDS
+59 STLMKVLAGLLEADS

-85 SYMEQDPDMRN
+85 SYMEQDPDMRK

-102 YASSSLTSHETYKLE
+102 YASSSLTSNETYKLE
-117 AFSSGLKLNLDSPV
+117 AFSNGLKLNLSSPV

-166 EAIFWLEAELKRV
+166 EAIFWLEAELRRV
-179 KSAFIL
+179 KSAFIM
-185 ISHDRTFLS
+185 ISHDRAFLR
-194 ALSKSTVWIDR
+194 ALSKSTIWIDR

-212 KSFGAFEDWRD
+212 KSFEAFEDWRD

-230 IARHKLNQKIKTEA
+230 LARHKLDQKIKTEA

-277 RQDVASMVLET
+277 RQDVASMVLEA
-288 NTKSGRQ
+288 NTKSGKQ
-295 TIVANKISKSFEDN
+295 TIVANKISKSFKSN

-314 FSLKVGSGDK
+314 FSLKVASGDK

-335 TTLLNLLTGQMKPD
+335 TTLLNLLTGKIKPD

-354 LGTNL
+354 LGTNVL
-359 RTAIFDQNREVLNLD
+359 TAIFDQNREVLNLN

-412 LFSEDQLR
+412 LFSENQLR

-427 GGEKARLMLARIM
+427 GGEKARLVLARIM

-460 LDLLQELIADYEGT
+460 LDLLQELIAEYDGT
-474 VLLVSHDRDF
+474 GLLVSHDRDF

-492 IAIRENE
+492 IAINKNE
-499 AVVYAGGWT
+499 VVVYAGGWT
-508 DYLIQSGNQP
+508 DYLAQVGNQ
-518 PSERLEN
+518 
-525 KKISKVK
+525 
-532 NINSSKS
+532 
-539 KKEKLEGLTFTEAHR
+539 
-554 LKKLPDNIEK
+554 
-564 IENEISKLTELLSDP
+564 
-579 GLFSKDFK
+579 
-587 KFSKFSLGLVER
+587 
-599 QKALSE
+599 
-605 LEEEW
+605 
-610 LSLEEKNSKGSDAY
+610 
-624 N
+624 

>member
-1 LVDGLPAKRYRIFM
+1 M
-15 ASSPLIQLN
+15 
-24 NISLT
+24 
-29 FGENSVFSNVNLVV
+29 FSNVNLVV
-43 DRADRIAL
+43 NRADRIAL

-59 STLMKVLAGLVETDS
+59 STLMKVLAGLLEADS

-85 SYMEQDPDMRN
+85 SYMEQDPDMRK

-102 YASSSLTSHETYKLE
+102 YASSSLTSNETYKLE
-117 AFSSGLKLNLDSPV
+117 AFSNGLKLNLSSPV

-166 EAIFWLEAELKRV
+166 EAIFWLEAELRRV
-179 KSAFIL
+179 KSAFIM
-185 ISHDRTFLS
+185 ISHDRAFLR

-212 KSFGAFEDWRD
+212 KSFEAFEDWRD

-230 IARHKLNQKIKTEA
+230 LARHKLDQKIKTEA

-277 RQDVASMVLET
+277 RQDVASMVLEA
-288 NTKSGRQ
+288 NTKSGKQ
-295 TIVANKISKSFEDN
+295 TIVANKISKSFKSN

-314 FSLKVGSGDK
+314 FSLKVASGDK

-335 TTLLNLLTGQMKPD
+335 TTLLNLLTGKIKPD

-359 RTAIFDQNREVLNLD
+359 LTVIFDQNREVLNLD

-387 EVIGKGD
+387 GVIGKGD

-412 LFSEDQLR
+412 LFSENQLR

-427 GGEKARLMLARIM
+427 GGEKARLVLARIM

-460 LDLLQELIADYEGT
+460 LDLLQELIAEYDGT

-492 IAIRENE
+492 IAINKNE
-499 AVVYAGGWT
+499 VFVYAGGWT
-508 DYLIQSGNQP
+508 DYLAQVGNQI
-518 PSERLEN
+518 PSEESEQ
-525 KKISKVK
+525 KKIVKVK
-532 NINSSKS
+532 NTNNLKP
-539 KKEKLEGLTFTEAHR
+539 KKERLEGLTFTQAHR
-554 LKKLPDNIEK
+554 LKALPENIEK
-564 IENEISKLTELLSDP
+564 IENEIIKLTELLSDP
-579 GLFSKDFK
+579 GLFLKDSK
-587 KFSKFSLGLVER
+587 KFSKLSLCLVER
-599 QKALSE
+599 QELLSK
-605 LEEEW
+605 LEDEW
-610 LSLEEKNSKGSDAY
+610 LNLEEKNSKGSDA
-624 N
+624 

>member
-1 LVDGLPAKRYRIFM
+1 
-15 ASSPLIQLN
+15 
-24 NISLT
+24 
-29 FGENSVFSNVNLVV
+29 VFSNVNLVV
-43 DRADRIAL
+43 NRADRIAL

-59 STLMKVLAGLVETDS
+59 STLMKVLAGLLEADS

-85 SYMEQDPDMRN
+85 SYMEQDPDMRK

-102 YASSSLTSHETYKLE
+102 YASSSLTSNETYKLE
-117 AFSSGLKLNLDSPV
+117 AFSNGLKLNLSSPV

-166 EAIFWLEAELKRV
+166 EAIFWLEAELRRV
-179 KSAFIL
+179 KSAFIM
-185 ISHDRTFLS
+185 ISHDRAFLR
-194 ALSKSTVWIDR
+194 ALSKSTIWIDR

-212 KSFGAFEDWRD
+212 KSFEAFEDWRD

-230 IARHKLNQKIKTEA
+230 LARHKLDQKIKTEA

-277 RQDVASMVLET
+277 RQDVASMVLEA
-288 NTKSGRQ
+288 NTKSGKQ
-295 TIVANKISKSFEDN
+295 TIVANKISKSFKSN

-314 FSLKVGSGDK
+314 FSLKVASGDK

-335 TTLLNLLTGQMKPD
+335 TTLLNLLTGKIKPD

-354 LGTNL
+354 LGTNVL
-359 RTAIFDQNREVLNLD
+359 TAIFDQNREVLNLN

-412 LFSEDQLR
+412 LFSENQLR

-427 GGEKARLMLARIM
+427 GGEKARLVLARIM

-460 LDLLQELIADYEGT
+460 LDLLQELIAEYDGT

-492 IAIRENE
+492 IAINKNE
-499 AVVYAGGWT
+499 VVVYAGGWT
-508 DYLIQSGNQP
+508 DYLAQVGNQLA
-518 PSERLEN
+518 SEESEQ
-525 KKISKVK
+525 KKIVKVK
-532 NINSSKS
+532 NINNLKP
-539 KKEKLEGLTFTEAHR
+539 KKERLEGLTFTQAHR
-554 LKKLPDNIEK
+554 LKALPENIEK
-564 IENEISKLTELLSDP
+564 IENEIIKLTELLSDP
-579 GLFSKDFK
+579 DLFLKDSK
-587 KFSKFSLGLVER
+587 KFSKLSLCLVER
-599 QKALSE
+599 QELLSQ
-605 LEEEW
+605 LEDEW
-610 LSLEEKNSKGSDAY
+610 LNLEEKNSKGSDAK

>member
-1 LVDGLPAKRYRIFM
+1 M

-43 DRADRIAL
+43 NRADRIAL

-59 STLMKVLAGLVETDS
+59 STLMKVLAGLLEADS

-85 SYMEQDPDMRN
+85 SYMEQDPDMRK

-102 YASSSLTSHETYKLE
+102 YASSSLTSNETYKLE
-117 AFSSGLKLNLDSPV
+117 AFSNGLKLNLSSPV

-179 KSAFIL
+179 KSAFIM
-185 ISHDRTFLS
+185 ISHDRAFLR
-194 ALSKSTVWIDR
+194 ALSKSTIWIDR

-212 KSFGAFEDWRD
+212 KSFEAFEDWRD

-230 IARHKLNQKIKTEA
+230 LARHKLDQKIKTEA

-277 RQDVASMVLET
+277 RQDVASMVLEA
-288 NTKSGRQ
+288 NTKSGKQ
-295 TIVANKISKSFEDN
+295 TIVANKISKSFKSN

-314 FSLKVGSGDK
+314 FSLKVASGDK

-335 TTLLNLLTGQMKPD
+335 TTLLNLLTGKIKPD

-354 LGTNL
+354 LGTNVL
-359 RTAIFDQNREVLNLD
+359 TAIFDQNREVLNLN

-412 LFSEDQLR
+412 LFSENQLR

-427 GGEKARLMLARIM
+427 GGEKARLVLARIM

-460 LDLLQELIADYEGT
+460 LDLLQELIAEYDGT

-492 IAIRENE
+492 IAINKNE
-499 AVVYAGGWT
+499 VVVYAGGWT
-508 DYLIQSGNQP
+508 DYLAQVGNQLA
-518 PSERLEN
+518 SEESEQ
-525 KKISKVK
+525 KKIVKVK
-532 NINSSKS
+532 NINNLKL
-539 KKEKLEGLTFTEAHR
+539 KKERLEGLTFTQAHR
-554 LKKLPDNIEK
+554 LKALPENIEK
-564 IENEISKLTELLSDP
+564 IENEIIKLTELLSDP
-579 GLFSKDFK
+579 DLFLKDSK
-587 KFSKFSLGLVER
+587 KFSKLSLYLVER
-599 QKALSE
+599 QELLSE
-605 LEEEW
+605 LEDEW
-610 LSLEEKNSKGSDAY
+610 LNLEEKNSKGSDAK

>member
-1 LVDGLPAKRYRIFM
+1 M

-29 FGENSVFSNVNLVV
+29 FGQNPLFSNVNLVV

-59 STLMKVLAGLVETDS
+59 STLMKVLAGSVEADF

-147 LAEEPEIM
+147 LAEEPEVM

-166 EAIFWLEAELKRV
+166 EAISWLEAELKRV

-230 IARHKLNQKIKTEA
+230 VARHKLNQKIKTEA

-295 TIVANKISKSFEDN
+295 TIVANKISKSFENN

-335 TTLLNLLTGQMKPD
+335 TTLLNLLTGQIKPD

-359 RTAIFDQNREVLNLD
+359 RTAIFDQNREVLNLN

-518 PSERLEN
+518 SSERLEDN
-525 KKISKVK
+525 KILKVK

-539 KKEKLEGLTFTEAHR
+539 KKQKLEGLTFTEAHR
-554 LKKLPDNIEK
+554 LKTLPDNIEK

-610 LSLEEKNSKGSDAY
+610 LNLEEKNSKGSDA
-624 N
+624 

>member
-1 LVDGLPAKRYRIFM
+1 M

-29 FGENSVFSNVNLVV
+29 FGENPLFSNVNLVV

-59 STLMKVLAGLVETDS
+59 STLMKVLAGSVEADS

-147 LAEEPEIM
+147 LAEEPEVM

-166 EAIFWLEAELKRV
+166 EAIFWLEAELKRI

-230 IARHKLNQKIKTEA
+230 VARHKLNQKIKTEA

-295 TIVANKISKSFEDN
+295 TIVANKISKSFENN

-359 RTAIFDQNREVLNLD
+359 RTAVFDQNREVLNLD

-518 PSERLEN
+518 SSERLED
-525 KKISKVK
+525 KKFLKVK
-532 NINSSKS
+532 NINNSKS
-539 KKEKLEGLTFTEAHR
+539 KKEKLEGLTFTEVHR
-554 LKKLPDNIEK
+554 LKTLPDNIEK
-564 IENEISKLTELLSDP
+564 IENEINKLTELLSDP

-599 QKALSE
+599 QKTLSE

-610 LSLEEKNSKGSDAY
+610 LNLEEKNSKGSDA
-624 N
+624 

>member
-1 LVDGLPAKRYRIFM
+1 M

-29 FGENSVFSNVNLVV
+29 FGQNPLFSNVNLVV

-59 STLMKVLAGLVETDS
+59 STLMKVLAGSVEADF

-147 LAEEPEIM
+147 LAEEPEVM

-230 IARHKLNQKIKTEA
+230 VARHKLNQKIKTEA

-295 TIVANKISKSFEDN
+295 TIVANKISKSFENN

-359 RTAIFDQNREVLNLD
+359 RTAVFDQNREVLNLN

-518 PSERLEN
+518 SSERLED
-525 KKISKVK
+525 KKILKVK
-532 NINSSKS
+532 NINSLKS
-539 KKEKLEGLTFTEAHR
+539 KKQKLEGLTFTEAHR
-554 LKKLPDNIEK
+554 LKTLPDNIEK

-610 LSLEEKNSKGSDAY
+610 LNLEEKNSKGSDA
-624 N
+624 

>member
-1 LVDGLPAKRYRIFM
+1 M

-43 DRADRIAL
+43 NRADRIAL

-59 STLMKVLAGLVETDS
+59 STLMKVLAGLLEADS

-85 SYMEQDPDMRN
+85 SYMEQDPDMRK

-102 YASSSLTSHETYKLE
+102 YASSSLTSNETYKLE
-117 AFSSGLKLNLDSPV
+117 AFSNGLKLNLSSPV

-166 EAIFWLEAELKRV
+166 EAIFWLEAELRRV
-179 KSAFIL
+179 KSAFIM
-185 ISHDRTFLS
+185 ISHDRAFLR
-194 ALSKSTVWIDR
+194 ALSKSTIWIDR

-212 KSFGAFEDWRD
+212 KSFEAFEDWRD

-230 IARHKLNQKIKTEA
+230 LARHKLDQKIKTEA

-277 RQDVASMVLET
+277 RQDVASMVLEA
-288 NTKSGRQ
+288 NTKSGKQ
-295 TIVANKISKSFEDN
+295 TIVANKISKSFKSN
-309 QIITD
+309 QIITN
-314 FSLKVGSGDK
+314 FSLKVASGDK

-335 TTLLNLLTGQMKPD
+335 TTLLNLLTGKIKPD

-354 LGTNL
+354 LGTNVL
-359 RTAIFDQNREVLNLD
+359 TAIFDQNREVLNLN

-412 LFSEDQLR
+412 LFSENQLR

-427 GGEKARLMLARIM
+427 GGEKARLVLARIM

-460 LDLLQELIADYEGT
+460 LDLLQELIAEYDGT

-492 IAIRENE
+492 IAINKNE
-499 AVVYAGGWT
+499 VVVYAGGWT
-508 DYLIQSGNQP
+508 DYLAQVGNQLA
-518 PSERLEN
+518 SEESEQ
-525 KKISKVK
+525 KKIVKVK
-532 NINSSKS
+532 NINNLKP
-539 KKEKLEGLTFTEAHR
+539 KKERLEGLTFTQAHR
-554 LKKLPDNIEK
+554 LKALPENIEK
-564 IENEISKLTELLSDP
+564 IENEIIKLTELLSDP
-579 GLFSKDFK
+579 DLFLKDSK
-587 KFSKFSLGLVER
+587 KFSKLSLCLVER
-599 QKALSE
+599 QELLSE
-605 LEEEW
+605 LEDEW
-610 LSLEEKNSKGSDAY
+610 LNLEEKNSKGSDAK

>member
-1 LVDGLPAKRYRIFM
+1 
-15 ASSPLIQLN
+15 
-24 NISLT
+24 
-29 FGENSVFSNVNLVV
+29 
-43 DRADRIAL
+43 
-51 VGRNGCGK
+51 
-59 STLMKVLAGLVETDS
+59 
-74 GSRIMSPGTNL
+74 
-85 SYMEQDPDMRN
+85 
-96 FSTLGD
+96 
-102 YASSSLTSHETYKLE
+102 LE

-147 LAEEPEIM
+147 LAEEPEVM

-166 EAIFWLEAELKRV
+166 EAISWLEAELKRV

-230 IARHKLNQKIKTEA
+230 VARHKLNQKIKTEA

-295 TIVANKISKSFEDN
+295 TIVANKISKSFENN

-335 TTLLNLLTGQMKPD
+335 TTLLNLLTGQIKPD

-359 RTAIFDQNREVLNLD
+359 RTAIFDQNREVLNLN

-518 PSERLEN
+518 SSERLED
-525 KKISKVK
+525 KKILKVK

-539 KKEKLEGLTFTEAHR
+539 KKQKLEGLTFTEAHR
-554 LKKLPDNIEK
+554 LKTLPDNIKK
-564 IENEISKLTELLSDP
+564 IENEISKLTELLSDS

-610 LSLEEKNSKGSDAY
+610 LNLEEKNSKGSDA
-624 N
+624 

>member
-1 LVDGLPAKRYRIFM
+1 M

-43 DRADRIAL
+43 NRADRIAL

-59 STLMKVLAGLVETDS
+59 STLMKVLAGLLEADS

-85 SYMEQDPDMRN
+85 SYMEQDPDMRK

-102 YASSSLTSHETYKLE
+102 YASSSLTSNETYKLE
-117 AFSSGLKLNLDSPV
+117 AFSNGLKLNLSSPV

-166 EAIFWLEAELKRV
+166 EAIFWLEAELRRV
-179 KSAFIL
+179 KSAFIM
-185 ISHDRTFLS
+185 ISHDRAFLR
-194 ALSKSTVWIDR
+194 ALSKSTIWIDR

-212 KSFGAFEDWRD
+212 KSFEAFEDWRD

-230 IARHKLNQKIKTEA
+230 LARHKLDQKIKTEA

-277 RQDVASMVLET
+277 RQDVASMVLEA
-288 NTKSGRQ
+288 NTKSGKQ
-295 TIVANKISKSFEDN
+295 TIVANKISKSFKSN

-314 FSLKVGSGDK
+314 FSLKVASGDK

-335 TTLLNLLTGQMKPD
+335 TTLLNLLTGKIKPD

-354 LGTNL
+354 LGTNVL
-359 RTAIFDQNREVLNLD
+359 TAIFDQNREVLNLN

-412 LFSEDQLR
+412 LFSENQLR

-427 GGEKARLMLARIM
+427 GGEKARLVLARIM

-460 LDLLQELIADYEGT
+460 LDLLQELIAEYDGT

-492 IAIRENE
+492 IAINKNE
-499 AVVYAGGWT
+499 VVVYAGGWT
-508 DYLIQSGNQP
+508 DYLAQVGNQLAP
-518 PSERLEN
+518 EESEQ
-525 KKISKVK
+525 KKIVKVK
-532 NINSSKS
+532 NINNLKP
-539 KKEKLEGLTFTEAHR
+539 KKERLEGLTFTQAHR
-554 LKKLPDNIEK
+554 LKALPENIEK
-564 IENEISKLTELLSDP
+564 IENEIIKLTELLSDP
-579 GLFSKDFK
+579 DLFLKDSK
-587 KFSKFSLGLVER
+587 KFSKLSLCLVER
-599 QKALSE
+599 QKLLSE
-605 LEEEW
+605 LEDEW
-610 LSLEEKNSKGSDAY
+610 LNLEEKNSKGSDA
-624 N
+624 

>member
-1 LVDGLPAKRYRIFM
+1 M

-43 DRADRIAL
+43 NRADRIAL

-59 STLMKVLAGLVETDS
+59 STLMKVLAGLLEADS

-85 SYMEQDPDMRN
+85 SYMEQDPDMRK

-102 YASSSLTSHETYKLE
+102 YASSSLTSNETYKLE
-117 AFSSGLKLNLDSPV
+117 AFSNGLKLNLSSPV

-166 EAIFWLEAELKRV
+166 EAIFWLEAELRRV
-179 KSAFIL
+179 KSAFIM
-185 ISHDRTFLS
+185 ISHDRAFLR

-212 KSFGAFEDWRD
+212 KSFEAFEDWRD

-230 IARHKLNQKIKTEA
+230 LARHKLDQKIKTEA

-277 RQDVASMVLET
+277 RQDVASMVLEA
-288 NTKSGRQ
+288 NTKSGKQ
-295 TIVANKISKSFEDN
+295 TIVANKISKSFKSN

-314 FSLKVGSGDK
+314 FSLKVASGDK

-335 TTLLNLLTGQMKPD
+335 TTLLNLLTGKIKPD

-354 LGTNL
+354 LGTNVL
-359 RTAIFDQNREVLNLD
+359 TAIFDQNREVLNLN

-412 LFSEDQLR
+412 LFSENQLR

-427 GGEKARLMLARIM
+427 GGEKARLVLARIM

-460 LDLLQELIADYEGT
+460 LDLLQELIAEYDGT

-492 IAIRENE
+492 IAINKNE
-499 AVVYAGGWT
+499 VVVYAGGWT
-508 DYLIQSGNQP
+508 DYLAQVGNQLA
-518 PSERLEN
+518 SEESEQ
-525 KKISKVK
+525 KKIVKVK
-532 NINSSKS
+532 NINNLKP
-539 KKEKLEGLTFTEAHR
+539 KKERLEGLTFTQAHR
-554 LKKLPDNIEK
+554 LKALPENIEK
-564 IENEISKLTELLSDP
+564 IENEIIKLTELLSDP
-579 GLFSKDFK
+579 DLFLKDSK
-587 KFSKFSLGLVER
+587 KFSKLSLCLVER
-599 QKALSE
+599 QELLSE
-605 LEEEW
+605 LEDEW
-610 LSLEEKNSKGSDAY
+610 LNLEEKNSKGSDAK

>member
-1 LVDGLPAKRYRIFM
+1 M

-29 FGENSVFSNVNLVV
+29 FGENPLFSNVNLVV

-59 STLMKVLAGLVETDS
+59 STLMKVLAGSVEADS

-147 LAEEPEIM
+147 LAEEPEVM

-230 IARHKLNQKIKTEA
+230 VARHKLNQKIKTEA

-295 TIVANKISKSFEDN
+295 TIVANKISKSFENN

-359 RTAIFDQNREVLNLD
+359 RTAVFDQNREVLNLD

-518 PSERLEN
+518 SSERLED
-525 KKISKVK
+525 KKILKVK

-539 KKEKLEGLTFTEAHR
+539 KKQKLEGLTFTEAHR
-554 LKKLPDNIEK
+554 LKTLPDNIEK
-564 IENEISKLTELLSDP
+564 IENEINKLTELLSDP

-599 QKALSE
+599 QKTLSE

-610 LSLEEKNSKGSDAY
+610 LNLEEKNSKG
-624 N
+624 